1 MHNAIKFVHTN
12 LIAKD
17 WKSLSKFYIDV
28 FGCKPTYPER
38 DLSGEWL
45 EKITEIKN
53 ARIRGMHLSL
63 PGYENGPTLEI
74 FQYSPENLRT
84 NSPTIN
90 MQGFGHI
97 AFHVEDVPEVLE
109 KLIEHGGTLF
119 GEVAQK
125 QYPEL
130 GLLTVAYTRD
140 PEGNFIELQNWK
152 K

>member
-45 EKITEIKN
+45 EKITEIK
-53 ARIRGMHLSL
+53 S
-63 PGYENGPTLEI
+63 
-74 FQYSPENLRT
+74 
-84 NSPTIN
+84 
-90 MQGFGHI
+90 
-97 AFHVEDVPEVLE
+97 E

>member
-1 MHNAIKFVHTN
+1 MPNVIKFVHMN

-45 EKITEIKN
+45 EKITEIKT
-53 ARIRGMHLSL
+53 AQIRGMHLSL
-63 PGYENGPTLEI
+63 PGHENGPTLEI

-84 NSPTIN
+84 NAPTIN
-90 MQGFGHI
+90 RQGFGHI

-109 KLIEHGGTLF
+109 KLIEHGGTLL